1 MQKLIGAILTY
12 ALGLIMIVMFVGVVV
27 VRYNLV
33 TVNPVLWYFLFGI
46 LFMIGGGW
54 LRLTEFPGGK
64 FFAGLGTFLLIL
76 GGLKAAWPES
86 AKASA
91 QAQAVLDEEAAAQIN
106 ASVAPRRIRCDTS
119 TPNLVFFDG
128 VTGAVRV
135 WIYPN
140 PTGRIECY
148 SRPGRHQLTRAQL
161 LPVTVALVPEILAQ
175 EPEARPTP
183 EPRPVALVE
192 STPTPTER
200 PVVKPNTEKKWS
212 RIQRKPVE
220 PKRGTH
226 AWRD

>member
-1 MQKLIGAILTY
+1 MQKLIGAVLTY
-12 ALGLIMIVMFVGVVV
+12 ALGLLFIVMVV
-27 VRYNLV
+27 VRFDLV
-33 TVNPVLWYFLFGI
+33 VVSPTLWYFGI
-46 LFMIGGGW
+46 GIIFAICGGW
-54 LRLTEFPGGK
+54 LVANEFPGGK
-64 FFAGLGTFLLIL
+64 FFAGLGTLLLVL
-76 GGLKAAWPES
+76 GGFKAAWPES

-91 QAQAVLDEEAAAQIN
+91 RAQAVLDEEAAATIN
-106 ASVAPRRIRCDTS
+106 TSIAPRRIPCDTS

-140 PTGRIECY
+140 PSGRIECY
-148 SRPGRHQLTRAQL
+148 SRPGKHRQTRAEL

-183 EPRPVALVE
+183 EPRPVAVVE
-192 STPTPTER
+192 STPIPTES
-200 PVVKPNTEKKWS
+200 PVMKPNTEKKWS

-220 PKRGTH
+220 PKRGAH